1 MVSPLALSKLK
12 PYWRLLKWSHSFK
25 VKNAGTVG
33 SFRQNSLNY
42 LSQTNPIE
50 FTGKRVIIRVDFNV
64 PIENG
69 VVSESEAF
77 RIHAVVPTIQWLK
90 NAGAKIILISHIGR
104 GGDSLSPVADYIT
117 TTLPELGVKFI
128 PEIIGESVNTAI
140 SNLKNSD
147 VILLENIRQNPGE
160 EKNDS
165 EFAKT
170 LALYADYYVNDA
182 FAVSHRAHA
191 SVVGIPAI
199 IPGYAGLLI
208 ESEINH
214 LNQALHPQSP
224 SVLIMAG
231 IKFETKLPLIE
242 KLLPLYDSVILG
254 GGLLNTYLKSSS
266 ISVGKSVIDE
276 SADLSSIIGNTKII
290 VPDIVV
296 IERDGTSYEINTTE
310 VMENDIIVDVVIS
323 EKMKKFINTAAT
335 IVWNGPLGW
344 YEKGYMQSTL
354 DIVSSL
360 GSTTHTIVGG
370 GDTVTVIRKEKL
382 EDKITFLSTGGGA
395 MLEYLQD
402 GTLPGI
408 EILK

>member
-1 MVSPLALSKLK
+1 M
-12 PYWRLLKWSHSFK
+12 
-25 VKNAGTVG
+25 
-33 SFRQNSLNY
+33 NY
-42 LSQTNPIE
+42 LSQTDQGVFN
-50 FTGKRVIIRVDFNV
+50 GKRVIVRVDFNV

-77 RIHAVVPTIQWLK
+77 RIHAVVPTIKFLK

-104 GGDSLSPVADYIT
+104 GGDSLSPVTDYIA

-140 SNLKNSD
+140 SNLENSD

-170 LALYADYYVNDA
+170 LASYADYYVNDA

-214 LNQALHPQSP
+214 LNQALHPEYP

-231 IKFETKLPLIE
+231 IKFETKLPLVE
-242 KLLPLYDSVILG
+242 KLLPLYDTIILG
-254 GGLLNTYLKSSS
+254 GGLLNTYLK
-266 ISVGKSVIDE
+266 IFGLNIGASVFDD
-276 SADLSSIIGNTKII
+276 SADLANIINNTKITI
-290 VPDIVV
+290 PEKV
-296 IERDGTSYEINTTE
+296 IAERDGAARE
-310 VMENDIIVDVVIS
+310 VTASQVQEKDTIVDVVIDNNIK
-323 EKMKKFINTAAT
+323 ELLHAAKMV
-335 IVWNGPLGW
+335 VWNGPLGW
-344 YEKGYMQSTL
+344 YEKGYMQSTI
-354 DIVSSL
+354 DIITNL
-360 GSTTHTIVGG
+360 GTHTHTIVGG
-370 GDTVTVIRKEKL
+370 GDTVTVIRKKHL
-382 EDKITFLSTGGGA
+382 ENKITFLSTGGGA
-395 MLEYLQD
+395 MLEYLQN
-402 GTLPGI
+402 GTLIGLSSLI
-408 EILK
+408 

>member
-1 MVSPLALSKLK
+1 M
-12 PYWRLLKWSHSFK
+12 
-25 VKNAGTVG
+25 
-33 SFRQNSLNY
+33 NY
-42 LSQTNPIE
+42 LSQTNPTE
-50 FTGKRVIIRVDFNV
+50 FTGKRVIVRVDFNV

-77 RIHAVVPTIQWLK
+77 RIHAVVPTINLLK

-104 GGDSLSPVADYIT
+104 GGDSLSPVTDYIA

-140 SNLKNSD
+140 SNLENSD

-170 LALYADYYVNDA
+170 LASYADYYVNDA

-254 GGLLNTYLKSSS
+254 GGLLNTYLTASN
-266 ISVGKSVIDE
+266 IPTGKSVIDA
-276 SADLSSIIGNTKII
+276 SADLSSIIGNVKII
-290 VPDIVV
+290 IPEVV
-296 IERDGTSYEINTTE
+296 IVERDGGSHEINTHE
-310 VMENDIIVDVVIS
+310 VMENDVIVDVVIS
-323 EKMKKFINTAAT
+323 DKMKELIKTT
-335 IVWNGPLGW
+335 HTVVWNGPLGW

-354 DIVSSL
+354 DIVSNL

-382 EDKITFLSTGGGA
+382 DDKITFLSTGGGA

-402 GTLPGI
+402 GTLLGI

>member
-1 MVSPLALSKLK
+1 M
-12 PYWRLLKWSHSFK
+12 
-25 VKNAGTVG
+25 
-33 SFRQNSLNY
+33 NY
-42 LSQTNPIE
+42 LSQQNGNI
-50 FTGKRVIIRVDFNV
+50 FTGKRVMVRVDFNV

-77 RIHAVVPTIQWLK
+77 RIHAVIPTINLLK

-104 GGDSLSPVADYIT
+104 GGDSLSPVADYIAKM
-117 TTLPELGVKFI
+117 LPELGVKFI

-140 SNLKNSD
+140 SNLENGS
-147 VILLENIRQNPGE
+147 VLLLENIRQNPGE

-165 EFAKT
+165 EFARI
-170 LALYADYYVNDA
+170 LASYADYYVNDA

-199 IPGYAGLLI
+199 ISGYAGLLI

-224 SVLIMAG
+224 SMLIMAG

-254 GGLLNTYLKSSS
+254 GGLLNTYLTASN
-266 ISVGKSVIDE
+266 IPTGKSVIDA
-276 SADLSSIIGNTKII
+276 SADLSSIIGNAKII
-290 VPDIVV
+290 IPEVV
-296 IERDGTSYEINTTE
+296 IVERDGIPHEINTHE

-323 EKMKKFINTAAT
+323 DKMKELIKTAHT
-335 IVWNGPLGW
+335 VVWNGPLGW

-354 DIVSSL
+354 DIVSNL

-382 EDKITFLSTGGGA
+382 ENKITFLSTGGGA

>member
-1 MVSPLALSKLK
+1 M
-12 PYWRLLKWSHSFK
+12 
-25 VKNAGTVG
+25 
-33 SFRQNSLNY
+33 NY
-42 LSQTNPIE
+42 LSQTNQSV
-50 FTGKRVIIRVDFNV
+50 FNGKRVIVRVDFNV

-69 VVSESEAF
+69 IVSNSEAF
-77 RIHAVVPTIQWLK
+77 RIHAVVPTINFLK

-104 GGDSLSPVADYIT
+104 GGDSLSSVADYIA

-128 PEIIGESVNTAI
+128 PEIIGENVNSAI
-140 SNLKNSD
+140 SSLQNGD
-147 VILLENIRQNPGE
+147 VILLENIRQNSGE

-165 EFAKT
+165 EFSKT
-170 LALYADYYVNDA
+170 LASYADYYVNDA

-191 SVVGIPAI
+191 SIVGIPAI

-254 GGLLNTYLKSSS
+254 GGLLNTYLKLLT

-276 SADLSSIIGNTKII
+276 SVDLSSIIGNTKII
-290 VPDIVV
+290 VPDMVV

-323 EKMKKFINTAAT
+323 DKMKTLINTAAT

-344 YEKGYMQSTL
+344 YEKGYMQSTI
-354 DIVSSL
+354 DIVANL
-360 GSTTHTIVGG
+360 DTQTHTIVGG

-382 EDKITFLSTGGGA
+382 EDTITFLSTGGGA
-395 MLEYLQD
+395 MLEYLQN
-402 GTLPGI
+402 GTLTGLLSLI
-408 EILK
+408 

>member
-1 MVSPLALSKLK
+1 M
-12 PYWRLLKWSHSFK
+12 
-25 VKNAGTVG
+25 
-33 SFRQNSLNY
+33 NY
-42 LSQTNPIE
+42 LSQQNGE
-50 FTGKRVIIRVDFNV
+50 MFNGKRVIVRVDFNV

-69 VVSESEAF
+69 FVSESEAF
-77 RIHAVVPTIQWLK
+77 RIHAVIPTINFLK

-104 GGDSLSPVADYIT
+104 DGDSLSPVADYIAKV
-117 TTLPELGVKFI
+117 LPELDVKFI
-128 PEIIGESVNTAI
+128 PQIIDESVNTAI
-140 SNLKNSD
+140 SNLENGS
-147 VILLENIRQNPGE
+147 VLLLENIRQNPGE

-165 EFAKT
+165 EFARI
-170 LALYADYYVNDA
+170 LASYADYYVNDA

-199 IPGYAGLLI
+199 IPGYVGLLI

-224 SVLIMAG
+224 SMLIMAG

-254 GGLLNTYLKSSS
+254 GGLLNTYLKSSNV
-266 ISVGKSVIDE
+266 SVGKSVIDA
-276 SADLSSIIGNTKII
+276 SADLSSIIGNVKII
-290 VPDIVV
+290 IPEVV
-296 IERDGTSYEINTTE
+296 IVERDGGSHEINTHE
-310 VMENDIIVDVVIS
+310 VMENDVIVDVVIS
-323 EKMKKFINTAAT
+323 DKMKELIKTT
-335 IVWNGPLGW
+335 HTVVWNGPLGW

-354 DIVSSL
+354 DIVANL
-360 GSTTHTIVGG
+360 GTQTHTIVGG

-382 EDKITFLSTGGGA
+382 ENKITFLSTGGGA